1 MQINSTTPSL
11 NPYLQDVA
19 VTTQTDAKDLKEKIK
34 SGELS
39 GKALSDSYL
48 VQYTISAQ
56 QASSNNL
63 QAQTAPFDMK
73 KVGDILDSIDF
84 KAIGY
89 TGKPIKDMTPDE
101 AKAVVSKDGFF
112 GVDQTSARLSDFVL
126 SGAGDNIDTLK
137 AGREGV
143 VKGFNDA
150 EKMWGGKLPDISY
163 QTLDKALAKIDEKI
177 TSLGGSILDTSV

>member
-11 NPYLQDVA
+11 NPYLQEVGTA
-19 VTTQTDAKDLKEKIK
+19 QTDTKDLKEKIK
-34 SGELS
+34 SGEVS

-48 VQYTISAQ
+48 VQYTLSAQ
-56 QASSNNL
+56 ESSSGNF
-63 QAQTAPFDMK
+63 QGQVAPFDMK

-84 KAIGY
+84 NAIGY
-89 TGKPIKDMTPDE
+89 TGKPIKEMSPDE
-101 AKAVVSKDGFF
+101 AKALVSKDGFF

-137 AGREGV
+137 AGREGI

-150 EKMWGGKLPDISY
+150 QKMWGGKLPDISY
-163 QTLDKALAKIDEKI
+163 ETLDKALAKIDEKI
-177 TSLGGSILDTSV
+177 TSLGGNVLDTSV

>member
-1 MQINSTTPSL
+1 MQINATNPSL
-11 NPYLQDVA
+11 NPYLQNTLETSQVD
-19 VTTQTDAKDLKEKIK
+19 TKDFKEKVK
-34 SGELS
+34 NGEIS
-39 GKALSDSYL
+39 GKTLSASYL
-48 VQYTISAQ
+48 VQYSLSAQ
-56 QASSNNL
+56 QTSSSNL

-137 AGREGV
+137 AGREGI

-177 TSLGGSILDTSV
+177 TSLGGNVLDMSV